1 MASAS
6 WVLEDVSE
14 FVDDKKR
21 GVIAMACDEE
31 LIVVGLSGWSGTARV
46 YNISTGELKTTLLC
60 NKLSDKPAPFSHD
73 NVLVW
78 LSNNIIVTVG
88 ISDNTLSIWDRE
100 GNLLAQ
106 DLHKNKESMS
116 EKERIKAMDPD
127 EREQYLMELTA
138 GMSEEEAHHTVM
150 KIAFGVDENTM
161 KLVSLNVKDDTIYG
175 GYDGGFFIIQNI
187 DGEWKISKK
196 FEIDEKVEEIASAGK
211 FIAIAH
217 DEDGKRVFRFWDPE
231 IEDFNENLGV
241 DLKRFSSMQI
251 VFPHIF
257 IVGGRKG
264 KNTGIEVWN
273 VESGE
278 MVRHLLKGEKQ
289 YESIATNGKF
299 LAVCEHIN
307 SWTSGEE
314 IDLKMAVYNIE
325 QVVDQGIP
333 EESLWS
339 QNYEYSVKNLGGEH
353 ISAALN
359 QDCLVINHGKKM
371 FSVKKI
377 IEQ

>member
-21 GVIAMACDEE
+21 GVIGMACDEE

-138 GMSEEEAHHTVM
+138 GMSEEEAHHTEVYDEEEVHHVVLGG
-150 KIAFGVDENTM
+150 KAEALPRELVATHGVENAPHLQEQRA
-161 KLVSLNVKDDTIYG
+161 KKDDG
-175 GYDGGFFIIQNI
+175 QHELCGDRGQ
-187 DGEWKISKK
+187 
-196 FEIDEKVEEIASAGK
+196 
-211 FIAIAH
+211 
-217 DEDGKRVFRFWDPE
+217 
-231 IEDFNENLGV
+231 
-241 DLKRFSSMQI
+241 
-251 VFPHIF
+251 
-257 IVGGRKG
+257 
-264 KNTGIEVWN
+264 N
-273 VESGE
+273 VERGLLE
-278 MVRHLLKGEKQ
+278 RHRDE
-289 YESIATNGKF
+289 
-299 LAVCEHIN
+299 
-307 SWTSGEE
+307 
-314 IDLKMAVYNIE
+314 
-325 QVVDQGIP
+325 
-333 EESLWS
+333 
-339 QNYEYSVKNLGGEH
+339 
-353 ISAALN
+353 
-359 QDCLVINHGKKM
+359 
-371 FSVKKI
+371 
-377 IEQ
+377 